1 MAAFFVIMLNI
12 CIIYCICKG
21 FGKAQKLVF
30 ITL

>member
-12 CIIYCICKG
+12 CIIYHFCKG
-21 FGKAQKLVF
+21 FGKAKKLIF